1 MSKLSD
7 ETAPVSSRILLIDNS
22 RNGLLARKSV
32 LVEQGYSVVT
42 CRSYAEANGLLAAG
56 SFQIAVVSNYP
67 ITCDSGEDLIV
78 TARSRHP
85 NVRFIVL
92 SGMVDVL
99 GLTEKSTGADA
110 VISKGAS
117 EVQHLLRAVNRL
129 LVKPAGVRKPPR
141 SQGSRRVPKSGHG

>member
-1 MSKLSD
+1 MSKPSD
-7 ETAPVSSRILLIDNS
+7 ETAPPPSRILLIDNS

-32 LVEQGYSVVT
+32 LVEQGYSVIT
-42 CRSYAEANGLLAAG
+42 CRSSEEAIGLLEA
-56 SFQIAVVSNYP
+56 STFHIAVVSNYP
-67 ITCDSGEDLIV
+67 MTCSSGEDLIV
-78 TARSRHP
+78 TARSQHP

-110 VISKGAS
+110 VIAKGAS

-129 LVKPAGVRKPPR
+129 LLKPAGVRKPPN
-141 SQGSRRVPKSGHG
+141 SQGFRRSRKTGSA